1 MTGVCKSKK
10 GVSEVVA
17 SLVVLLII
25 SILGTSIYSVSVTM
39 MQIQRDTIKWTT
51 NIESEKDLEKIRALY
66 VNWNSTDD
74 ELEIFYLNY
83 GSLVI
88 NIADIYLNGFRVLN
102 YVEGRNVP
110 IQISDIDTIKIES
123 PITITKGEL
132 YEVTIVTGRGAS
144 HVYNWQPQN

>member
-1 MTGVCKSKK
+1 MFKSKK

-39 MQIQRDTIKWTT
+39 MQRQRDTIKWTT
-51 NIESEKDLEKIRALY
+51 DIESEKYLEKIKALY

-74 ELEIFYLNY
+74 VLEIYFLNY
-83 GSLVI
+83 GNLVI

-102 YVEGRNVP
+102 YIEGRNIPV
-110 IQISDIDTIKIES
+110 QTSDIGTIKIES
-123 PITITKGEL
+123 PITVTKGEL
-132 YEVTIVTGRGAS
+132 FEVTIVTGRGVS